1 MYVWQLS
8 EELSFKTVAPD
19 IDSAIV
25 NIFNEV
31 VQLCKQHENIYQYFE
46 LKSRTANKN
55 YRIKEGILRNK
66 LITILCLAYHIPRDL
81 AHDYIDI
88 CYDYLNYTPVHRA
101 VTQLLADNPP
111 VLTSEN

>member
-31 VQLCKQHENIYQYFE
+31 VQLCKQHENIYRGVPNVSP
-46 LKSRTANKN
+46 LWGA
-55 YRIKEGILRNK
+55 
-66 LITILCLAYHIPRDL
+66 
-81 AHDYIDI
+81 
-88 CYDYLNYTPVHRA
+88 
-101 VTQLLADNPP
+101 LLWH
-111 VLTSEN
+111 LTRVPIVS